1 MESPRAI
8 VHFDLDAFY
17 CSVEILRQPG
27 LKDKPVVV
35 GGRAEERGVVA
46 AASYKA
52 REFGIHSAMSMF
64 QAQKLCKDLVIL
76 PMQRSLYQMYSR
88 IVMGILKTASPVI
101 EQVSID
107 EAYLDFTQLIDEW
120 HAVIP
125 MLQALQTKIRRDIG
139 LGNSMGFASNKM
151 VAKIASD
158 YNKPDGLTIVEP
170 GEEAAFLAPLLVRK
184 IPGIGP
190 KMSGKLESLGVQ
202 RVGQLAKIPGV
213 ELEQRFGKWGSEMA
227 RWAKG
232 IDDRPVMTERE
243 TKSISQERTFVS
255 DIRDP
260 DELDAVLVKLCSTLA
275 AQLKTENF
283 HAFTVQIKLRW
294 PDFSTMTRQLTLTD
308 ATNAESVLIQAA
320 RTLLSRVWQPG
331 NPVRLFGVGCSNLT
345 DAGGQLSLPGLS

>member
-17 CSVEILRQPG
+17 CSVEILRQPA

-35 GGRAEERGVVA
+35 GGKPEERGVVA

-64 QAQKLCKDLVIL
+64 QAQKLCKNLVIL
-76 PMQRSLYQMYSR
+76 PMQRPLYQMYSR

-107 EAYLDFTQLIDEW
+107 EAYLDFTSFTKDW

-125 MLQALQTKIRRDIG
+125 TLRALQTKIRRDIG
-139 LGNSMGFASNKM
+139 LGNSMGFATNKM

-158 YNKPDGLTIVEP
+158 YHKPNGLTIVEP
-170 GEEAAFLAPLLVRK
+170 GEEAAFLAPLTVRK

-190 KMSGKLESLGVQ
+190 KMSEKLEILGIQ
-202 RVGQLAKIPGV
+202 RVGELAKISPK
-213 ELEQRFGKWGSEMA
+213 ELEQKFGKWGIEMA
-227 RWAKG
+227 RWANG

-243 TKSISQERTFVS
+243 TKSISQERTFVR
-255 DIRDP
+255 DISDP
-260 DELDAVLVKLCSTLA
+260 DELDGVLVKLCSILA
-275 AQLKTENF
+275 TQLLAEKVQALTI
-283 HAFTVQIKLRW
+283 QIKLRW
-294 PDFSTMTRQLTLTD
+294 PDFSTVTRQLTLTD
-308 ATNAESVLIQAA
+308 ATNAEAVLIQAA
-320 RTLLSRVWQPG
+320 RTLLSRVWLPG
-331 NPVRLFGVGCSNLT
+331 NPVRLFGVGCSNLK
-345 DAGGQLSLPGLS
+345 DAGGQLTIPGLN